1 MLLEEQTKQ
10 IKDLESMIEQQK
22 EQIIDL
28 SQTVVAEN
36 ELQMLKQEN

>member
-1 MLLEEQTKQ
+1 
-10 IKDLESMIEQQK
+10 MIEQQK

-28 SQTVVAEN
+28 SQTAVAEN